1 MVYISHRWK
10 WPKVIIGLM
19 VLELLDTVACLVLF
33 GIADPDTYRT
43 TMWQVGSDNGFNSS
57 PNQILYAY
65 ANYRPIPKTPFV
77 WSSVITALNVIVSV
91 FSMFMLLVKLI
102 MFVLHIWVPLLS
114 VIANVILVALWTVSV
129 YGQAGPD
136 YSDPEHPSPSAWY
149 VTKSCSYASASGNY
163 GYCMQAKGS
172 FAVTVLM
179 LSFLFINLVLG
190 IWSMFPSKE
199 QREKRRAA
207 REEMSRLEGSPISDG
222 PGEKAWEMRNVPP
235 RTPTALRQP
244 FTPRTLA
251 FNTLDR
257 KLPLRS
263 G

>member
-1 MVYISHRWK
+1 
-10 WPKVIIGLM
+10 VIVGLM
-19 VLELLDTVACLVLF
+19 VVELLDTVACLVFF
-33 GIADPDTYRT
+33 GIADPNTYRT
-43 TMWQVGSDNGFNSS
+43 NLWQVGSDNGFNSS
-57 PNQILYAY
+57 PDQILYAY
-65 ANYRPIPKTPFV
+65 ANYQPIPSTPFV
-77 WSSVITALNVIVSV
+77 WSSIITSFNLVLSV
-91 FSMFMLLVKLI
+91 FSMFMLLAKLI
-102 MFVLHIWVPLLS
+102 MFVMHIWVPLLS

-149 VTKSCSYASASGNY
+149 IRKSCSYASASGNY

-172 FAVTVLM
+172 FAATVLM
-179 LSFLFINLVLG
+179 LSFLFFNLILG
-190 IWSMFPSKE
+190 IWSMFPSKI

-207 REEMSRLEGSPISDG
+207 REELARLEALPASGLSTSDG
-222 PGEKAWEMRNVPP
+222 AGEKAWEMGNVPP

-263 G
+263 S